1 MDFTGLMMCWIGP
14 VAFAVAEA
22 DDDGDSEPSQEDR
35 AQNQLCYRPL
45 EEVRCCQRCVWVLA
59 TASWLCVRRSTL
71 ALDHV
76 S

>member
-35 AQNQLCYRPL
+35 ALNQHYNRPL
-45 EEVRCCQRCVWVLA
+45 E
-59 TASWLCVRRSTL
+59 
-71 ALDHV
+71 
-76 S
+76 